1 MSSLEPR
8 VSFSSN
14 FASLFSVMRDS
25 SSVLFHLKV
34 YMLWTKG
41 AHQNRIFQTFECSN
55 ESSPNFSCHFWN
67 HKVRIHSN
75 FALLLSVMKNN
86 SSVFLYRV
94 LIDLESLESLEK
106 SLYFRRLREN
116 QEYVPEKH
124 IFLENHHDCGK
135 DLGKLFFF
143 DYIFL

>member
-1 MSSLEPR
+1 
-8 VSFSSN
+8 
-14 FASLFSVMRDS
+14 
-25 SSVLFHLKV
+25 
-34 YMLWTKG
+34 
-41 AHQNRIFQTFECSN
+41 
-55 ESSPNFSCHFWN
+55 
-67 HKVRIHSN
+67 
-75 FALLLSVMKNN
+75 MKNN

-106 SLYFRRLREN
+106 SLYFRQLREN

-124 IFLENHHDCGK
+124 IFLENHHDWGK